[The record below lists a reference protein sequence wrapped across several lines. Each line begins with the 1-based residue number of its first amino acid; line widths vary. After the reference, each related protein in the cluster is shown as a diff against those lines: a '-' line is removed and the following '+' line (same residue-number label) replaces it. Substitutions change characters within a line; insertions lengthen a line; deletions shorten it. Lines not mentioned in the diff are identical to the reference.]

1 MSEYAAQVFW
11 AMATI
16 VGAISMFAAILY
28 GLGWALSKLFKRLQE
43 WHILMLLLAVKM
55 HGRDYKD
62 RLFWEAI
69 KEHIGDNAFAA
80 KNVSDYAYRCKPF
93 TKDEPI

>member
-1 MSEYAAQVFW
+1 MRYFAEVYMWLVL
-11 AMATI
+11 I
-16 VGAISMFAAILY
+16 VGTIAAFSGALY

-62 RLFWEAI
+62 RLFWEAV
-69 KEHIGDNAFAA
+69 KEHIGDSAFAA
-80 KNVSDYAYRCKPF
+80 KTVSDFARRCKPF
-93 TKDEPI
+93 TEDEPI